1 MDRNLHRKELEKPM
15 KKQYKI
21 HDFVVGMKVKLDSG
35 VTGEV
40 RSIYGMS
47 NDMFIRGLEKSY
59 SCTEV
64 QEILFDPRTG
74 KYAQDENPN
83 ATKEKPISL
92 PDLDWAC
99 KNGVFRKEDGT
110 WHIPDGYIKPGIKVK
125 GCDTDSIF
133 EVTKYNPESEI
144 WNCTYSCARGRRT
157 NSFYSIQMSLK
168 VNGPEWSWDNY
179 RDDSKKTEKAKIS
192 INNLNITDNITAS
205 AVEQQSKHTCVKG
218 ITPIDGKF
226 FCKDCGEYL

>member
-1 MDRNLHRKELEKPM
+1 M

-168 VNGPEWSWDNY
+168 VNGPEWSWVAADTTTKGMPIYPNMSAEDFSIEY
-179 RDDSKKTEKAKIS
+179 GPVVVGNKKT
-192 INNLNITDNITAS
+192 
-205 AVEQQSKHTCVKG
+205 TC
-218 ITPIDGKF
+218 
-226 FCKDCGEYL
+226 DCGAAKARTTHSTWCSRKGN